1 MSKCISQLNSAYTY
15 KRKIRIENFA
25 QLRNAIFFTIKYR
38 YTCKIKNWI
47 CASASVIYM
56 IASKI
61 LPCRYEI
68 LILLNVVE
76 LEMQGVLIVLF
87 ISYLTSEENILKVHR
102 SNVMFRALQFVISK
116 LFRCIY

>member
-1 MSKCISQLNSAYTY
+1 MSKCISQLNSVYTH

-38 YTCKIKNWI
+38 CTCKIKNWI

-68 LILLNVVE
+68 LILLNAVE
-76 LEMQGVLIVLF
+76 LEMQIVLF

>member
-1 MSKCISQLNSAYTY
+1 MSKCISQLNSAYTH

-76 LEMQGVLIVLF
+76 LEMQIVLF
-87 ISYLTSEENILKVHR
+87 ISYLTSEEIILKVHR

>member
-1 MSKCISQLNSAYTY
+1 MSKCISQLNSAYTH

-68 LILLNVVE
+68 LILLKVVE
-76 LEMQGVLIVLF
+76 LEMQGGLLTQYNNHIVYFLF
-87 ISYLTSEENILKVHR
+87 DI
-102 SNVMFRALQFVISK
+102 
-116 LFRCIY
+116 

>member
-1 MSKCISQLNSAYTY
+1 MHFTVKFSIHTQAENSH
-15 KRKIRIENFA
+15 RNFA

-38 YTCKIKNWI
+38 CTCKIKNWI

-76 LEMQGVLIVLF
+76 LEMNRIVYFLF
-87 ISYLTSEENILKVHR
+87 DI
-102 SNVMFRALQFVISK
+102 
-116 LFRCIY
+116 